1 MQVCGVICIYKTFAA
16 QQVLRSKRFIH
27 PAKKD
32 YHGNH
37 GKLELVVSN

>member
-1 MQVCGVICIYKTFAA
+1 MQVCGVICIYKTYA
-16 QQVLRSKRFIH
+16 VLGSKRFLIH

>member
-1 MQVCGVICIYKTFAA
+1 MQVCGVICIYKTYA
-16 QQVLRSKRFIH
+16 VLGSKRFIH